1 MKMKVL
7 KTAVLSMIVIG
18 FYFTLA
24 SAAGDEVKGKTLFN
38 DPKFAGGKKACSSC
52 HPNGKDLEDV
62 SDKLAKKELLTP
74 PGKKFKTLEETVNF
88 CIENAIMGKAI
99 DPKSDQ
105 MKDIVAYIM
114 SLKGVKMKKE
124 MPMKEMPMKKEMP
137 KTAPGY

>member
-1 MKMKVL
+1 MKVL

-24 SAAGDEVKGKTLFN
+24 SAAGDEVRGKTLFN

-62 SDKLAKKELLTP
+62 ADKLTRKELLTP
-74 PGKKFKTLEETVNF
+74 PGKKLKTLEETVNF

-99 DPKSDQ
+99 DPKSNQ
-105 MKDIVAYIM
+105 MKDMVAYIM
-114 SLKGVKMKKE
+114 SLKPKAPAEAPKKA
-124 MPMKEMPMKKEMP
+124 PS
-137 KTAPGY
+137 PGY